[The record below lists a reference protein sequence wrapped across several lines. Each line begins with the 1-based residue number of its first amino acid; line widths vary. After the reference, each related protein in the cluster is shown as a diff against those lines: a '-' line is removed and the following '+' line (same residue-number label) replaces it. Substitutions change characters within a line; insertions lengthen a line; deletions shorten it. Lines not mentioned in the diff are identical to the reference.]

1 MGVDPITFEV
11 FRNGL
16 VAVAEQM
23 SAIIWRTSFST
34 IIREMLD
41 YSTAIFD
48 PRGRIVAQACRIP
61 IHLNSMSRS
70 LRTALGTIDTWRPGD
85 IVVMNDPYSGGQ
97 HLPDVQTFMPVFA
110 DGELVAICGTLGHH
124 LDVGGMRPGSYAAD
138 ATEIYQE
145 GLRIP
150 PIKLAEAGRMNARLL
165 ALIEANIRQPEKT
178 LGDLRAQTA
187 ALEVGADAVREIV
200 RRYGA
205 ATFGEYCDE
214 TIATSERRMR
224 ACLAAMPRGTYTAEA
239 FLDDDGVEPERIR
252 VAVSVTIGDG
262 EVTVDFTGSS
272 QQRRSPINATISSA
286 ESATYYVVM
295 AIADPTIPANFGCY
309 EPIQV
314 VAPAGTVVNAEMPAP
329 VVGRMA
335 ISHTIANALFA
346 AFAQALPDRVTAAY
360 YGMSNVHVLSG
371 EGSGSRWIFVDIEV
385 GGWGARPTKDGL
397 DCYSQGVHNL
407 ANTPIEMVEAVYP
420 LRFRTYELVPDSGG
434 AGAYRGGLGVARD
447 IEFLDEHGML
457 YTQFDH
463 CVVPPFGLRGG
474 RPGACAE
481 IAVESAGRTTRL
493 PSKVSNHPLL
503 RGDVFRMKTQ
513 GGGGYGEPRARAR
526 HLIQRDLRE
535 GKLTPEAAA
544 REYGA

>member
-41 YSTAIFD
+41 YSTAIFAPD
-48 PRGRIVAQACRIP
+48 GRIVAQACRIP

-70 LRTALGTIDTWRPGD
+70 LRTTLETIDTWRPGD

-150 PIKLAEAGRMNARLL
+150 PIKLADEGRMNTRLL
-165 ALIEANIRQPEKT
+165 ALIEANIRQPDKT

-187 ALEVGADAVREIV
+187 ALEVGADAVRDVV

-205 ATFGEYCDE
+205 ATFREYSDE
-214 TIATSERRMR
+214 TIAASERRMR

-239 FLDDDGVEPERIR
+239 FLDDDGVEPEPIR
-252 VAVSVTIGDG
+252 VAAQVTVGDG

-272 QQRRSPINATISSA
+272 TQRRSPINATISST

-309 EPIQV
+309 VPIRV
-314 VAPAGTVVNAEMPAP
+314 VAPSGTVVNAEMPAP

-335 ISHTIANALFA
+335 ISHTISNALFA

-371 EGSGSRWIFVDIEV
+371 DGGASGKRWIFVDIEV
-385 GGWGARPTKDGL
+385 GGWGARPGKDGL

-420 LRFRTYELVPDSGG
+420 LRFTKYELVPDSGG
-434 AGAYRGGLGVARD
+434 AGEFRGGLGVARD
-447 IEFLDEHGML
+447 IEFLDDRGAL

-463 CVVPPFGLRGG
+463 CKIPPAGLFGGG
-474 RPGACAE
+474 PGACAE
-481 IAVESAGRTTRL
+481 LSVESDGRTTPL
-493 PSKVSNHPLL
+493 PSKVSNHALR

-513 GGGGYGEPRARAR
+513 GGGGYGDPARRDPAR
-526 HLIQRDLRE
+526 IAQDRRE
-535 GKLTPEAAA
+535 GKV
-544 REYGA
+544 R